1 MKKIKQKIRHIT
13 SCTYYFPGVKYA
25 EKLLKTEDKFLDKLY
40 WKRWNQILNKNHKFR
55 WTEENKEKIL
65 KVSDG
70 SHTKYL
76 ELIQKIQ
83 DLDKKISP
91 IAEEYPDYC
100 IEGTLYC
107 GMELPNG
114 DDFYSEVCSEHI
126 CKGHVLDVSEWQL
139 NKDVHLPWKAL
150 REEKLSYP
158 MYCLLEEH
166 RMALDEVI
174 GLTADNFYIEI
185 KIELT

>member
-1 MKKIKQKIRHIT
+1 MIVKAVAVDT
-13 SCTYYFPGVKYA
+13 SNNWG
-25 EKLLKTEDKFLDKLY
+25 
-40 WKRWNQILNKNHKFR
+40 
-55 WTEENKEKIL
+55 
-65 KVSDG
+65 KVSTYTFNITD
-70 SHTKYL
+70 SINVNDKINST
-76 ELIQKIQ
+76 LIQKIQ

-100 IEGTLYC
+100 IKGTLYC

-126 CKGHVLDVSEWQL
+126 RKDHVLDVSEWQL
-139 NKDVHLPWKAL
+139 SKDVHLPWKAL

-174 GLTADNFYIEI
+174 GLTEDNFYIEI

>member
-1 MKKIKQKIRHIT
+1 MKKNKQKISYI
-13 SCTYYFPGVKYA
+13 SGCTYYFPGLKYA
-25 EKLLKTEDKFLDKLY
+25 EKLSKMEDKLLEKLY
-40 WKRWNQILNKNHKFR
+40 LKRWDQILNKNHKFN
-55 WTEENKEKIL
+55 WTAENRAKIL
-65 KVSDG
+65 KVSDI
-70 SHTKYL
+70 SHAKYL

-126 CKGHVLDVSEWQL
+126 CKGHVLDVSEWRL

>member
-1 MKKIKQKIRHIT
+1 M
-13 SCTYYFPGVKYA
+13 
-25 EKLLKTEDKFLDKLY
+25 
-40 WKRWNQILNKNHKFR
+40 
-55 WTEENKEKIL
+55 
-65 KVSDG
+65 
-70 SHTKYL
+70 
-76 ELIQKIQ
+76 IQKIQ
-83 DLDKKISP
+83 DLDKKIPP

-107 GMELPNG
+107 GIELPNG
-114 DDFYSEVCSEHI
+114 DDFYTEVCTEHC
-126 CKGHVLDVSEWQL
+126 CKDHKLDIDEWQL
-139 NKDVHLPWKAL
+139 NKEVLLPWKAL

>member
-1 MKKIKQKIRHIT
+1 MKENKQKISYI
-13 SCTYYFPGVKYA
+13 SGCTYYFPGLKYA
-25 EKLLKTEDKFLDKLY
+25 EKLSKMEHKFLEKLW
-40 WKRWNQILNKNHKFR
+40 WKRYDQISNKNGKFKWTAENRAKILN
-55 WTEENKEKIL
+55 
-65 KVSDG
+65 VSDI
-70 SHTKYL
+70 SHAKYL

-174 GLTADNFYIEI
+174 GLMEDNFYIEI

>member
-1 MKKIKQKIRHIT
+1 MKKNKQKISHI
-13 SCTYYFPGVKYA
+13 SGCTYYFPGLKYA
-25 EKLLKTEDKFLDKLY
+25 EKLSKMEHKFLEKLY
-40 WKRWNQILNKNHKFR
+40 WKRWDQILNKNHKFI
-55 WTEENKEKIL
+55 WTAENRAKIL
-65 KVSDG
+65 NVSDI
-70 SHTKYL
+70 SHAKYL

-114 DDFYSEVCSEHI
+114 DDFYSEVCSEYIRKDHA
-126 CKGHVLDVSEWQL
+126 LDVSEWQL